1 MKSKIKEFSGI
12 YPIMIC
18 PNDYSANKK
27 TTSRSQDAPF
37 WSFLKQNSRAIYRYT
52 FQITS
57 KIEKNKRKCILSDN
71 SEKCLFLIVKDWSR
85 VKVLLNWK
93 YENWKLI

>member
-37 WSFLKQNSRAIYRYT
+37 LSFLKQNSRAIYRYT

-71 SEKCLFLIVKDWSR
+71 SEKCLFLIVKSA
-85 VKVLLNWK
+85 VEL
-93 YENWKLI
+93 

>member
-1 MKSKIKEFSGI
+1 MILINIILKSKIKEFSGI

-57 KIEKNKRKCILSDN
+57 KIEKNKRKW
-71 SEKCLFLIVKDWSR
+71 EKLHFEWLFRKMFDFDWAR
-85 VKVLLNWK
+85 
-93 YENWKLI
+93 EQ